1 MLLETEEGIWAR
13 ADAQVFRLLMDGE
26 RTERRLQ
33 AAERTIAAAFRRV
46 ESLRKRRRAA
56 VAAEQAAANRKLD
69 QELARAWGR
78 PIRIR
83 FSRTN
88 EQNGA
93 SCARRHKIEKLAGIS
108 RRAVRTYLAPI
119 VDKRG
124 RVALFFRVR
133 YVGFKSKGWR
143 PGLSADHALYIL
155 RDDAIEQIGA
165 PLVDASVM
173 SNMGKDAQEIAACW
187 RALEAVEEAYR
198 ANAIVQHRIIWNLPH
213 DIDAA
218 ERRAL
223 VQEFCERTFGRL
235 GLPWAAAIHV
245 PDAKGDA
252 RNYHAH
258 IIFSLRPCE
267 RTGEH
272 EWSITQEK
280 LNGLTDPDGLKLM
293 RALAAAHMNR
303 ACHAAGRPERFT
315 HQTYQERG
323 IAAERQSHVGAAA
336 MAAHE
341 RGEHVHSIA
350 RNALIAESNELA
362 FEQAHA
368 AKQVEAQGKLV
379 ALLDRQMRSDAA
391 RRRVAIITGRA
402 RAVADSARNVANG
415 LLRTQPAKR
424 TAHRHFAILVRDR
437 AHAVLQMLIRQRR
450 ARRPLGETK
459 FIAAKLGVVA
469 WQPADRIRSA
479 PTLRVPSRQAQ
490 TIADRLMVASVAAT
504 RSSALRKK
512 LAEQRGEALA
522 LRERLI
528 RQNQQQTADRA
539 RQLILTAKM
548 PPYRVE
554 QNRLI
559 LDLSA
564 MPNGERGVVESLPL
578 DDLRRALRERHRQDL
593 KYQEEQRQARET
605 EAKRM
610 EAERAAEAA
619 RQTLV
624 EEACRIL
631 HQSGPRPYRRT
642 GTRLQPDWSVLSHQ
656 ERETVMEVGINDQI
670 LQAALVER
678 AKQDDHHDRL
688 VAMLDDVEQNRA
700 YIAVLDN
707 TRMPD
712 AQLLAAYNLT
722 DNDLRTEAVQRRL
735 TAIAEQQ
742 REELQT
748 IAAHIEAHPAHLVR
762 KETGWTLTAAAPPLT
777 RYLLEAWRH
786 DQGVQTVLADVAARF
801 SAATPT
807 NPSPMIPPQNRGKED
822 PQPPSPVG
830 SPDAAPQVP
839 VEQAVPATQ
848 RVTGKLPAGVG
859 RIARIATNA
868 DTISR

>member
-46 ESLRKRRRAA
+46 ESLRKRRRVT

-69 QELARAWGR
+69 QELARAWGH

-93 SCARRHKIEKLAGIS
+93 SCARRHKMEKLAGVS

-155 RDDAIEQIGA
+155 RDEAIELIGDMV
-165 PLVDASVM
+165 VDASVM

-187 RALEAVEEAYR
+187 RALEAIEEAYR

-258 IIFSLRPCE
+258 VIFSLRPCE
-267 RTGEH
+267 HTGDH

-303 ACHAAGRPERFT
+303 ACRAAGRPERFT
-315 HQTYQERG
+315 HQTYQERA
-323 IAAERQSHVGAAA
+323 IDAQRQLHVGAAA

-350 RNALIAESNELA
+350 RNAAIAESNELA

-368 AKQVEAQGKLV
+368 AKEAEAHGKLI

-391 RRRVAIITGRA
+391 RRQVAIITGRA
-402 RAVADSARNVANG
+402 RALAGTARNVANG
-415 LLRTQPAKR
+415 LLRKQLAKR
-424 TAHRHFAILVRDR
+424 PAHRHFAILVRDR
-437 AHAVLQMLIRQRR
+437 AHAVLQMLVRQRR
-450 ARRPLGETK
+450 AGRPSGETK
-459 FIAAKLGVVA
+459 FIAIKLATVA
-469 WQPADRIRSA
+469 PQLANRIRST
-479 PTLRVPSRQAQ
+479 PTAQVPSHQAQ
-490 TIADRLMVASVAAT
+490 TLADRAMVASIAAT
-504 RSSALRKK
+504 RSSASRKK
-512 LAEQRGEALA
+512 LAEQRGESLA
-522 LRERLI
+522 LHERLI
-528 RQNQQQTADRA
+528 RQDLQQTADRA
-539 RQLILTAKM
+539 RQLILTARM
-548 PPYRVE
+548 PPYRIA

-564 MPNGERGVVESLPL
+564 MSDRERGVVESLSR
-578 DDLRRALRERHRQDL
+578 DDLGRALRERYRQDL
-593 KYQEEQRQARET
+593 KYQEERRQARDA
-605 EAKRM
+605 EAKRK
-610 EAERAAEAA
+610 EAERAAQAA
-619 RQTLV
+619 RHTLV

-631 HQSGPRPYRRT
+631 RQSESRPYRRIEN
-642 GTRLQPDWSVLSHQ
+642 RLQPDWSVLSHQ
-656 ERETVMEVGINDQI
+656 ERTTVMEVGIKDQA
-670 LQAALVER
+670 LKAALIER
-678 AKQDDHHDRL
+678 AKQDDHQDRL
-688 VAMLDDVEQNRA
+688 GAMLDDVEQNRR
-700 YIAVLDN
+700 YVGVLGD
-707 TRMPD
+707 TRTTEV
-712 AQLLAAYNLT
+712 QLLAAYGLT
-722 DNDLRTEAVQRRL
+722 DNDLQTESVQRRL
-735 TAIAEQQ
+735 TAIAAQQ
-742 REELQT
+742 REELQA
-748 IAAHIEAHPAHLVR
+748 IADYIETHPDHLVH
-762 KETGWTLTAAAPPLT
+762 EEASWALTAAAPPLT
-777 RYLLEAWRH
+777 RHLVEAWQH
-786 DQGVQTVLADVAARF
+786 NQGVQLVLAGVATRF
-801 SAATPT
+801 SSAAPIMEL
-807 NPSPMIPPQNRGKED
+807 PALPPQNAFRED
-822 PQPPSPVG
+822 PQMSSPSAP
-830 SPDAAPQVP
+830 PDAAPQTAA
-839 VEQAVPATQ
+839 EHAASATPN
-848 RVTGKLPAGVG
+848 GAAKLPTRIG
-859 RIARIATNA
+859 RMAQIAT
-868 DTISR
+868 DPGTTLR